1 MHPPLPFLFVG
12 LATASTLTAQAKPPA
27 MAPAAPTIA
36 AAIYSTRGD
45 DKVHLV
51 SLPDLQP
58 LAVYDAG
65 AGAHE
70 LAISADGKWA
80 LGSAYGGPGK
90 GHQPADNRV
99 FVLDL
104 PAGKRAHMVDL
115 GATKRPNDIA
125 FLGRTSEAVVTTEV
139 PAQLL
144 RLDAATGKFTAF
156 ALEHRTNHMLALSP
170 DAKTCFVSHVLP
182 GGITRFDLG
191 TDTPKAHGALPDGAE
206 GIACPGDGKHV
217 WVGCNRSSKLVVV
230 DNATLKILH
239 EVERDGFPLRVKGSP
254 DGKYV
259 AVSCPKSG
267 EVVIYEAGDVS
278 KARTLDLRQALGAEV
293 APTSLAFSMD
303 SKLLLVVAN
312 GETDRVL
319 AIDVG
324 KLAIVADVPAAGPI
338 ADALAAGMVQA
349 PPRAA
354 SATK

>member
-125 FLGRTSEAVVTTEV
+125 FLGSTSEAVVTTEV

-191 TDTPKAHGALPDGAE
+191 TGTTKAHGALPDGAE

-230 DNATLKILH
+230 DNATLKIVH

-278 KARTLDLRQALGAEV
+278 KASTLAHVARSHGLGPDQV
-293 APTSLAFSMD
+293 VTVGDAPNDIPMLEWATTSYA
-303 SKLLLVVAN
+303 VAN
-312 GETDRVL
+312 AHPR
-319 AIDVG
+319 
-324 KLAIVADVPAAGPI
+324 
-338 ADALAAGMVQA
+338 ALAAATHVL
-349 PPRAA
+349 PPNTDEGVADLLIAVADSRG
-354 SATK
+354 

>member
-1 MHPPLPFLFVG
+1 
-12 LATASTLTAQAKPPA
+12 
-27 MAPAAPTIA
+27 
-36 AAIYSTRGD
+36 
-45 DKVHLV
+45 
-51 SLPDLQP
+51 
-58 LAVYDAG
+58 
-65 AGAHE
+65 
-70 LAISADGKWA
+70 
-80 LGSAYGGPGK
+80 
-90 GHQPADNRV
+90 
-99 FVLDL
+99 
-104 PAGKRAHMVDL
+104 
-115 GATKRPNDIA
+115 
-125 FLGRTSEAVVTTEV
+125 
-139 PAQLL
+139 
-144 RLDAATGKFTAF
+144 
-156 ALEHRTNHMLALSP
+156 MLALSP

-191 TDTPKAHGALPDGAE
+191 TGTTKAHGALPDGAE

-230 DNATLKILH
+230 DNATLKIVH

-278 KARTLDLRQALGAEV
+278 KASTLDLRKALGAEV
-293 APTSLAFSMD
+293 APTSLAFSGD